1 LCNAIDVLLQAGAAG
16 CALGQRE
23 RFSLFGRA
31 GCKVP
36 QIRSNTT
43 KIREDPKTPIE
54 TACEACHDCWW

>member
-36 QIRSNTT
+36 EIRSTTT

-54 TACEACHDCWW
+54 TAC

>member
-1 LCNAIDVLLQAGAAG
+1 MRFDVLLQVGAAG

-31 GCKVP
+31 GP
-36 QIRSNTT
+36 AQIRP

-54 TACEACHDCWW
+54 TACEACHDCWS